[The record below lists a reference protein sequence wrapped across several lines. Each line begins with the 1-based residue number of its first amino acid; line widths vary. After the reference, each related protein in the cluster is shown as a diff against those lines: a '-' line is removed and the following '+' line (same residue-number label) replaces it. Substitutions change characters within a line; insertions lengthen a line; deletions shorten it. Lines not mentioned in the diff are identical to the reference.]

1 MANFR
6 YKDIDISFQKNPLTK
21 DIYVLTDND
30 AVKRSVRLLVLT
42 SLGEKLFHPEIG
54 SSVYSSLFENLDA
67 TTTLTI
73 QRTIQDALNN
83 WEPRATLIKVQVD
96 PLADQNSVN
105 VSIYFYINNVP
116 NPVSVTVNLE
126 RIR

>member
-6 YKDIDISFQKNPLTK
+6 YKDIDISLQKNPLTG
-21 DIYVLTDND
+21 DIYSITDND

-54 SSVYSSLFENLDA
+54 SAVYSSLFENLDA
-67 TTTLTI
+67 STTLTI

-83 WEPRATLIKVQVD
+83 WEPRVKLLKVQIGRAHV
-96 PLADQNSVN
+96 
-105 VSIYFYINNVP
+105 
-116 NPVSVTVNLE
+116 
-126 RIR
+126 

>member
-1 MANFR
+1 MR
-6 YKDIDISFQKNPLTK
+6 Y
-21 DIYVLTDND
+21 VG
-30 AVKRSVRLLVLT
+30 R
-42 SLGEKLFHPEIG
+42 
-54 SSVYSSLFENLDA
+54 
-67 TTTLTI
+67 TLTAVT
-73 QRTIQDALNN
+73 QTIQDALNN
-83 WEPRATLIKVQVD
+83 WEPRVKLLKVQVD